1 MVLVLVI
8 IMILKVVVYESAV
21 GDGIGVNCTKCVV
34 CSDLGGVVGAR
45 DEDYND

>member
-1 MVLVLVI
+1 M
-8 IMILKVVVYESAV
+8 KGAV
-21 GDGIGVNCTKCVV
+21 GDGSHGIGVNCTKCVV